1 MSESGYFHTLQRVVC
16 HFLDPRYRQRAEP
29 GLLPDRRLTAGVAA
43 HLCRRCHRYVC
54 AGVSSAARVWQRC
67 PRDARGHL
75 QPGRRL
81 LDVGARRMAERSAM
95 LVDEVFPH
103 QPCAIIS
110 PTREICGL
118 GIYRGRTLI
127 LSIRISM
134 GWLWVFSLQNSI
146 RADGGI
152 RQNSLI
158 ILHSPR
164 K

>member
-1 MSESGYFHTLQRVVC
+1 MERRPCGCDYEVKGYSTRDEAC
-16 HFLDPRYRQRAEP
+16 RMAM
-29 GLLPDRRLTAGVAA
+29 LLE
-43 HLCRRCHRYVC
+43 
-54 AGVSSAARVWQRC
+54 
-67 PRDARGHL
+67 L

-81 LDVGARRMAERSAM
+81 LDVGARRMAESSAM
-95 LVDEVFPH
+95 LVNEVFPH